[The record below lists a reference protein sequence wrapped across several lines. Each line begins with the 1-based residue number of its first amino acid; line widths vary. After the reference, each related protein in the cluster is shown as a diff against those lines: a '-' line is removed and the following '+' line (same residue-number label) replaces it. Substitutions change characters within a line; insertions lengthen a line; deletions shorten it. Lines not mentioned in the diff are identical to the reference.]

1 MKEEEVKPSSHAKK
15 HANHANKDTKEIS
28 SDRLSHK
35 IDKEFLILQ
44 VNDAVFPIG
53 SYTHSFG
60 LETYIQQRLVKDSAS
75 ALEYLKANLS
85 SQFLYTEMLGLK
97 LAYESALKN
106 DLKKILEI
114 EEIILLS
121 TSPMELRLAN
131 QKLGNRFIKTLQAMS
146 ELDMGEFFRA
156 YSQKTASPTH
166 ATSYGV
172 FCASLGIELR
182 AGLRHYLYAQTSN
195 MVINCVKT
203 VPLPQND
210 GQKILLALQEHFN
223 YLLDEVLELDEDY
236 LCVASIQNDIKAMQ
250 HESLYSRLYMS

>member
-1 MKEEEVKPSSHAKK
+1 MKNIKKNANVLAK
-15 HANHANKDTKEIS
+15 NVS
-28 SDRLSHK
+28 QK
-35 IDKEFLILQ
+35 IDNEFLILQ

-60 LETYIQQRLVKDSAS
+60 LETYIQQRKVTDKENS
-75 ALEYLKANLS
+75 LEYLKANLS

-97 LAYESALKN
+97 LAYTSTLKQ

-114 EEIILLS
+114 EEMIVLS

-131 QKLGNRFIKTLQAMS
+131 QKLGNRFIKTLQAMN
-146 ELDMGEFFRA
+146 ELDMGMFFTA
-156 YSQKTASPTH
+156 YAKKTINPTH

-172 FCASLGIELR
+172 FCASLEIELKK
-182 AGLRHYLYAQTSN
+182 ALRHYLYAQTSN
-195 MVINCVKT
+195 MVINCVKS

-210 GQKILLALQEHFN
+210 GQKILLSLQSHFN
-223 YLLDEVLELDEDY
+223 KLIEEVLELDESY

>member
-1 MKEEEVKPSSHAKK
+1 MKSSNAKK
-15 HANHANKDTKEIS
+15 QAHKDIPS
-28 SDRLSHK
+28 CSVYSCDV
-35 IDKEFLILQ
+35 DKDFLILQ

-60 LETYIQQRLVKDSAS
+60 LETYIQQHLVKDSKS

-97 LAYESALKN
+97 LAYESTLKN
-106 DLKKILEI
+106 DLEKILEI
-114 EEIILLS
+114 EEIIMLS

-131 QKLGNRFIKTLQAMS
+131 QKLGNRFIKTLQAMN
-146 ELDMGEFFRA
+146 ELDMGTFFNA
-156 YSQKTASPTH
+156 YAKKTTDPTH

-172 FCASLGIELR
+172 FSASLGIELKV
-182 AGLRHYLYAQTSN
+182 ALRHYLYAQTSN

-210 GQKILLALQEHFN
+210 GQKILLSLQKHFN
-223 YLLDEVLELDEDY
+223 HLLDEVLELDKDY